1 MPTLYAHHM
10 AEGGG
15 ERASQ
20 VRTDHPGLTAEDV
33 AGSFAARQALGPDAE
48 EAVIQAFLER
58 TGQAIDARVE
68 ERLAERQLA
77 ARPPT
82 PSAPHPPHQGVDR
95 TPLALAIV
103 SLGAGIPLTGIA
115 TQFQNSGLIA
125 VVVIWAAIALIN
137 VVYGRRRS

>member
-1 MPTLYAHHM
+1 M
-10 AEGGG
+10 AESRG
-15 ERASQ
+15 ERAAQ
-20 VRTDHPGLTAEDV
+20 LRTEQPGLTAEDV

-58 TGQAIDARVE
+58 TGHAIDARVE

-77 ARPPT
+77 ALPPRPSGPQAP
-82 PSAPHPPHQGVDR
+82 PSGVDR

-115 TQFQNSGLIA
+115 TQFQGSGLIA

-137 VVYGRRRS
+137 VVYNRSRQ